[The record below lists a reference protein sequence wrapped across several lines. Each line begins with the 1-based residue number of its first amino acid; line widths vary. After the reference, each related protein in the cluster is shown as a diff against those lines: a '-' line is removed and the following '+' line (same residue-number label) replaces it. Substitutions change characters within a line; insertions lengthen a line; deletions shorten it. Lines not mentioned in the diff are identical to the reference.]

1 MVRLTDQ
8 DQQTYDSIFRHP
20 VSGNIEWHAILQ
32 LFKHLGEVT
41 DEPNGKTKIVVNGH
55 TLTLH
60 THGKDL
66 ELVAIQDVKHFLKAS
81 ETLASVSHEKGDYL
95 LVLDHSDAKV
105 FSSAAENTA
114 PTHIEPYDPHGW
126 EKHVHDTHVTA
137 RRYTTALHH
146 EFYENIALALRP
158 AERILVFC
166 AGKGSSQEFDH
177 MLQDLN
183 GEQFGV
189 ASRVVGV
196 IDLDL
201 SHMTE
206 GQLLARARIAFEKHE
221 PVLT

>member
-20 VSGNIEWHAILQ
+20 VSGNIEWHAVLQ
-32 LFKHLGEVT
+32 LFKHLGEVS
-41 DEPNGKTKIVVNGH
+41 EESNGKTKIVINGH

-60 THGKDL
+60 SHGKDL

-81 ETLASVSHEKGDYL
+81 ETLASIANEQGDYVL
-95 LVLDHSDAKV
+95 ILDHSDAKV
-105 FSSAAENTA
+105 FSSSAENATT
-114 PTHIEPYDPHGW
+114 THIEPYDPHGW
-126 EKHVHDTHVTA
+126 DKHVHDTHEYA

-146 EFYENIALALRP
+146 EFYEKIALALRP
-158 AERILVFC
+158 AEKILVFC
-166 AGKGSSQEFDH
+166 AGKGSSQEFDD
-177 MLQDLN
+177 MLTDLN

-189 ASRVVGV
+189 ASRIVGV
-196 IDLDL
+196 INLDL

-206 GQLLARARIAFEKHE
+206 GQVLARAREAFSKQE

>member
-41 DEPNGKTKIVVNGH
+41 DEPNGKTKIVINGH

-81 ETLASVSHEKGDYL
+81 ETLASVSHEQGDYVL
-95 LVLDHSDAKV
+95 MLDHSDAKV
-105 FSSAAENTA
+105 FSSAAENST
-114 PTHIEPYDPHGW
+114 PTHIEPYDPHGMD
-126 EKHVHDTHVTA
+126 KHVHDTHEYA

-146 EFYENIALALRP
+146 EFYERIALALRP
-158 AERILVFC
+158 AEKILVFC
-166 AGKGSSQEFDH
+166 AGNGSSQEFDH
-177 MLQDLN
+177 MLEDLN

-189 ASRVVGV
+189 ASRIVGV
-196 IDLDL
+196 INLDL

-206 GQLLARARIAFEKHE
+206 GQVLARAREAFSKQE
-221 PVLT
+221 PVLI